1 MGVTKHGICFNI
13 PMKMDQDSRLRVTRR
28 AFFLQGEAGISA
40 NTCLLCLRLAAIL
53 RGHKPRLRDL
63 PITHLALTHI
73 VLLLIVALLVSTDI
87 WVVQDILSD
96 VKCKM
101 LVFLHKVMR
110 GLSLG
115 TTCVLSVLQAL
126 TISAS
131 GSLLANFKVK
141 SANPILGA
149 CLFLWVLTMAITS
162 DQLLCMVATP
172 NVTQPGLL
180 FVNSHCSFLLRHQ
193 QRFLSLHDF
202 RLAPQTSPDHRA
214 TPSDLQLLDCFAT
227 LYCADSALSLLIS
240 GMRRNVP
247 MLWSIHNTV
256 TSGYGMLSPLVLL
269 RVDTQIL
276 NNKGAQ

>member
-1 MGVTKHGICFNI
+1 
-13 PMKMDQDSRLRVTRR
+13 MDRDSRLRVSRR
-28 AFFLQGEAGISA
+28 AFYLQGGAGISA

-53 RGHKPRLRDL
+53 KGHKPRLRDL
-63 PITHLALTHI
+63 PITHLALAHI

-87 WVVQDILSD
+87 WVVQDISSD

-110 GLSLG
+110 ELSLG

-131 GSLLANFKVK
+131 GSLLADFKVK

-149 CLFLWVLTMAITS
+149 CLFLWVLTMAIIS
-162 DQLLCMVATP
+162 DQLLCRVATP
-172 NVTQPGLL
+172 SARQPGLL
-180 FVNSHCSFLLRHQ
+180 FVNSHCSFLLR
-193 QRFLSLHDF
+193 
-202 RLAPQTSPDHRA
+202 LAPQTSPEHRA

-269 RVDTQIL
+269 RADKQIL
-276 NNKGAQ
+276 NIKGAQ